1 MSSQLEQY
9 FQLLASLPVVS
20 IQLPAL
26 GHQLEVSDL
35 LLRLLALL
43 HRLISIPV
51 LVLLLVQ
58 KVLQVLP

>member
-9 FQLLASLPVVS
+9 FQLLASHPVVS

-35 LLRLLALL
+35 PLRLWALP

-58 KVLQVLP
+58 QVLQVLP